1 MSETGEF
8 LLRTRERRG
17 ISKYAV
23 AAASGVSHGNLFRIE
38 RGERFP
44 TPDVINRLLRTY
56 DLSEGERA
64 LLFRHVSNDL
74 TRAYDAAIYGDAG
87 AR

>member
-44 TPDVINRLLRTY
+44 TPDVINRLL
-56 DLSEGERA
+56 
-64 LLFRHVSNDL
+64 FRHVSNDL